1 MLNTKKAVI
10 NLLFLGM
17 SMGIQV
23 HGQRGHQRA
32 TTDPSIPLFR
42 SYPRMGSVKHVTL
55 GNFPT
60 PIKKLETLGAL
71 IQTPN
76 LYVKQDNLSGTL
88 FAGNKIRKLE
98 FLLGE
103 AVGSK
108 AKGVLTWG
116 FACSNHTCATA
127 IYCHQLGLPCI
138 CMHLP
143 QLPTS
148 YGRRNLLLSQHY
160 GAELNY
166 FRGPGERELA
176 TFERAKKFKEQTG
189 GELYFIPSGGS
200 NETGAIGFV
209 NAAFE
214 LKEQIAQGLMPEP
227 DYLYAA
233 LGSAGTT
240 AGLILGLK
248 AAGLKTKVVPI
259 CIEPDDY
266 TDQHRRE
273 MVSII
278 EQTSKR
284 LHKADRRFPLVTMK
298 PEELDIPFDFVGA
311 GYAHVSNEAHQAIE
325 LLQQTENIKL
335 DGTYTGKAFA
345 GLLHDLATKDIKN
358 KVILF
363 WNSFCSTDYSEIT
376 KTVDYHQLPQIY
388 HHYFEATLQ
397 TNDHA

>member
-1 MLNTKKAVI
+1 MNAI
-10 NLLFLGM
+10 
-17 SMGIQV
+17 
-23 HGQRGHQRA
+23 
-32 TTDPSIPLFR
+32 
-42 SYPRMGSVKHVTL
+42 KHITL

-60 PIKKLETLGAL
+60 PIKRLDTLGTL
-71 IQTPN
+71 LQTPN
-76 LYVKQDNLSGTL
+76 LYVKQDNQSGTL
-88 FAGNKIRKLE
+88 FGGNKLRKLE

-103 AVGSK
+103 ALASK

-138 CMHLP
+138 VMHLP
-143 QLPTS
+143 QLPTA

-166 FRGPGERELA
+166 YRGPGERELA

-200 NETGAIGFV
+200 NDTGAIGFV

-248 AAGLKTKVVPI
+248 AAGLKTKVIPM

-266 TDQHRRE
+266 TEQHKRE
-273 MVSII
+273 LLIII
-278 EQTSKR
+278 EETSKR
-284 LHKADRRFPLVTMK
+284 LHKADRRFPLIAMK
-298 PEELDIPFDFVGA
+298 PEELTIPFDFVGK
-311 GYAHVSNEAHQAIE
+311 GYAHISDEAHQAIE
-325 LLQQTENIKL
+325 LLLQTEGIKL

-345 GLLHDLATKDIKN
+345 GLLHDLATKDMKD
-358 KVILF
+358 KVVLF
-363 WNSFCSTDYSEIT
+363 WNSFCSTDYNEIT
-376 KTVDYHQLPQIY
+376 STVDYHQLPAVY
-388 HHYFEATLQ
+388 HHYFESPLQ
-397 TNDHA
+397 PNDHA